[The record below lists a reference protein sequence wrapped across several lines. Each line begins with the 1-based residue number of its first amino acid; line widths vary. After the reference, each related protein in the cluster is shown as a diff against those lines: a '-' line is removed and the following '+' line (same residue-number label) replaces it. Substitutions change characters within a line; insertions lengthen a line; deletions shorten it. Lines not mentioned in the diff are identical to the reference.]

1 MTALPSFSTKLLVF
15 VNVSV
20 AAELTLKLA
29 SSSFSS
35 VNTCVSIVG
44 VLKADV
50 WKAVVAIVSSP
61 SLAKLTAEELPPFD
75 NSPAAVSISKSKTSS
90 PSASN
95 ASKSSISWISELI
108 SCSVSTSETTSSV
121 ADGTN

>member
-1 MTALPSFSTKLLVF
+1 MTALPSSSIKLLVF

-20 AAELTLKLA
+20 ATELTLKLA

-50 WKAVVAIVSSP
+50 WKAVVAIVSAP
-61 SLAKLTAEELPPFD
+61 SRAKSTTEELPPFD

-95 ASKSSISWISELI
+95 ASKSSIFSISETI
-108 SCSVSTSETTSSV
+108 SSSASTSETASSV
-121 ADGTN
+121 AVGTN